1 MRFWFKL
8 WKDAR
13 LKREITVERNE
24 EDSRTHKVFHALE
37 DAAHAF
43 DLAVPIWLEKN
54 IKDFKRSSHCRF
66 TQDSF
71 LEPLEYDYME
81 MIVLEEDGPGF
92 QTL

>member
-54 IKDFKRSSHCRF
+54 IKDFKRSSRCRF

-71 LEPLEYDYME
+71 LEPLDFDYLE
-81 MIVLEEDGPGF
+81 MIVLDEDM
-92 QTL
+92 

>member
-8 WKDAR
+8 WKDSR
-13 LKREITVERNE
+13 LKRDLTVERNE

-54 IKDFKRSSHCRF
+54 IKDFKRSSRCRF

-71 LEPLEYDYME
+71 LEPLDYDYLE
-81 MIVLEEDGPGF
+81 MIVLDEDM
-92 QTL
+92 

>member
-13 LKREITVERNE
+13 LKRDITIERNE

-54 IKDFKRSSHCRF
+54 IKDFKRSSRCRF

-71 LEPLEYDYME
+71 LEPLDFDYLE
-81 MIVLEEDGPGF
+81 MIVLEEDE
-92 QTL
+92 LR

>member
-13 LKREITVERNE
+13 LKRDLTIDRNE

-54 IKDFKRSSHCRF
+54 IKDFKRSSRCRF

-71 LEPLEYDYME
+71 LEPLDFDYLE
-81 MIVLEEDGPGF
+81 MIVLEEDE
-92 QTL
+92 LR

>member
-43 DLAVPIWLEKN
+43 DLSVPIWLDKN
-54 IKDFKRSSHCRF
+54 IKDFKRASRCRF

-71 LEPLEYDYME
+71 LEPLDHDYLE
-81 MIVLEEDGPGF
+81 MIVLEEDEL
-92 QTL
+92 Q